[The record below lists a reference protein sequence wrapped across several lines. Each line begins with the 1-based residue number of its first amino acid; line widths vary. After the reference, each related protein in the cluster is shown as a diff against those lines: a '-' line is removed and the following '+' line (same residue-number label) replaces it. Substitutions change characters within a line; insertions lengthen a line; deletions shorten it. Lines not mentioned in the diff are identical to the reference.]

1 MTLDEKPVEA
11 IEGKVTGGSV
21 NIDGASAL
29 RRTSSLTL
37 LAYNAKVTN
46 YYWGLSNKYKL
57 EIGLKN
63 VINPNYPDII
73 WFKMGVYSIT
83 SFSASLSGANYNI
96 SISGKDKLC

>member
-1 MTLDEKPVEA
+1 MTLDEKPVET

-37 LAYNAKVTN
+37 LAYNAKVTS

-63 VINPNYPDII
+63 NLDQNSV
-73 WFKMGVYSIT
+73 
-83 SFSASLSGANYNI
+83 ANQCYI
-96 SISGKDKLC
+96 LLEEKFEVR